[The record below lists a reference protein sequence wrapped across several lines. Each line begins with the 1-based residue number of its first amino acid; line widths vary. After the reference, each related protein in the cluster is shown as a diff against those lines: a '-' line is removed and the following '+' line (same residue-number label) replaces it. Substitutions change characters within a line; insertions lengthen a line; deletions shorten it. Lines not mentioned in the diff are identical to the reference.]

1 MSAMSATLEPLPRSA
16 QHYRL
21 PELLQ
26 DIRLLDLL
34 ELSGTTVQASA
45 LLSLSQPSVSRRYR
59 ALARD
64 FGLQPD
70 QRLRH
75 GCRYGA
81 TTTMQLLRLGCRSH
95 RLEAGVARI
104 GADLLHH
111 HLLAGID
118 WLLPVPERFRSVE
131 AWLELVRQGV
141 LDGAL
146 VSELELPQVRQ
157 LDAADLQLLPLGC
170 MPLALGSCRTKP
182 HNHAARP
189 PSVLVPHRGVAL
201 GLQRALACQG
211 LTLKAVG
218 NSCHS
223 PEQWLQRLAD
233 GSSAMPLSPATQA
246 REPWAA
252 HLRLQPLPSGLISP
266 VFLALPQDWEASALL
281 TRTLEQLRAQLAPQ
295 AVKAGGYAVNA

>member
-1 MSAMSATLEPLPRSA
+1 MSATKDSIPRPA

-81 TTTMQLLRLGCRSH
+81 TSTMQLLRLGCRSH

-111 HLLAGID
+111 HLLTGID
-118 WLLPVPERFRSVE
+118 WLLPVPERFRTVE

-146 VSELELPQVRQ
+146 VSELELQQVRQ
-157 LDAADLQLLPLGC
+157 LDASDLQLLPVGC
-170 MPLALGSCRTKP
+170 MPLALGTCGHGPLGNTGTPRC
-182 HNHAARP
+182 
-189 PSVLVPHRGVAL
+189 VLVPHRGVAL
-201 GLQRALACQG
+201 GLQRALASQG
-211 LTLKAVG
+211 LGLRPVG

-223 PEQWLQRLAD
+223 PEQWMQRLAE
-233 GSSAMPLSPATQA
+233 GSSAIPISPATQE

-252 HLRLQPLPSGLISP
+252 QLRLQPLQSELISP
-266 VFLALPQDWEASALL
+266 VWLVLPQGWKASALL
-281 TRTLEQLRAQLAPQ
+281 ARTLEQLRAKVPQLAE
-295 AVKAGGYAVNA
+295 KAKSYAVNA

>member
-1 MSAMSATLEPLPRSA
+1 MSATLEPLPRSA

-34 ELSGTTVQASA
+34 ELSGTTVQASV

-64 FGLQPD
+64 FGLQQN
-70 QRLRH
+70 QRLRN
-75 GCRYGA
+75 GCHYGA
-81 TTTMQLLRLGCRSH
+81 TSTMQMLRLGCRSH

-111 HLLAGID
+111 HLLADID
-118 WLLPVPERFRSVE
+118 WLLRVPVRFRSVE

-141 LDGAL
+141 LDGAV
-146 VSELELPQVRQ
+146 VSDLELQQVRQ

-170 MPLALGSCRTKP
+170 MPLALGSCSNASLGMVGSTP
-182 HNHAARP
+182 T
-189 PSVLVPHRGVAL
+189 VLVPNRGVAL
-201 GLQRALACQG
+201 GLQKALAGHG
-211 LTLKAVG
+211 LNLKAAG

-223 PEQWLQRLAD
+223 PEQWLQRLAA
-233 GSSAMPLSPATQA
+233 GTLAMPISPATKD
-246 REPWAA
+246 REAWAA
-252 HLRLQPLPSGLISP
+252 HLRLQPLPTELVSQLW
-266 VFLALPQDWEASALL
+266 LALPQAWKASPLL
-281 TRTLEQLRAQLAPQ
+281 AHTLEHLRAQLAPQ
-295 AVKAGGYAVNA
+295 SVKAAIYAANA